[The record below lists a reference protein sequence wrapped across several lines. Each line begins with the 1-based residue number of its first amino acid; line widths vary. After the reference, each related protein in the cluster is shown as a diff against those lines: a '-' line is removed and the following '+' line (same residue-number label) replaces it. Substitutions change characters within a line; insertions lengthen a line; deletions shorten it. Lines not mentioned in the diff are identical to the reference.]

1 MSSGVTPTLPPG
13 QFNIAELEGCRVVT
27 EEGIQVG
34 TFLRA
39 EPGPAQ
45 DLWVVRSGD
54 REHLI
59 PAVAEIVV
67 RVDLSERIIVVRPPE
82 GLFEV

>member
-1 MSSGVTPTLPPG
+1 MSREVAPVLPPG
-13 QFNIAELEGCRVVT
+13 RFYIADLEGCRVVT
-27 EEGIQVG
+27 EEGGEVG

-39 EPGPAQ
+39 EPGPAH

-54 REHLI
+54 REQLI

-67 RVDLSERIIVVRPPE
+67 RVDMTERTIVVRPPE
-82 GLFEV
+82 GLLEL